1 PGQGDSAA
9 LLRSQP
15 LYPAL
20 PVDSA
25 FNAACGLPTRHDLQK
40 GRDSVSAT
48 THTLRPRSTETQQPE
63 RKAAMLGRLLFVLC
77 IAMLALHGGLAEAQP
92 FQSRVTGTC
101 PIGSSIRVINANGSV
116 VCEVDDNSG

>member
-40 GRDSVSAT
+40 RRDSVSAT

-63 RKAAMLGRLLFVLC
+63 RKAVTLGRLLFVLC
-77 IAMLALHGGLAEAQP
+77 IAMLARHGALADAQP
-92 FQSRVTGTC
+92 FQRLVNVVS
-101 PIGSSIRVINANGSV
+101 PIGSPRRVSKANG
-116 VCEVDDNSG
+116 